1 MIKIEYGNKFLK
13 DLKKLK
19 HTEVFSEIKTLCF
32 DLLPQYKTLDEMH
45 DLKKIIGHKNFYRMR
60 IGNYRIGFRFEGNV
74 IYLDRVLHRKE
85 IYKYFP

>member
-19 HTEVFSEIKTLCF
+19 HTEVYSEI
-32 DLLPQYKTLDEMH
+32 
-45 DLKKIIGHKNFYRMR
+45 
-60 IGNYRIGFRFEGNV
+60 IGNYRIGIRLESN
-74 IYLDRVLHRKE
+74 ILYLGRVLHRKE